1 MSPIKQDV
9 SASPI
14 GRRLTRFATAE
25 ARANASMNK
34 VYNSPSSD
42 QSHNPIHA
50 AKLDRGKTKELAV
63 QTANETD
70 YQRKVRELAEHCP
83 SFDLGFSQVEETL
96 TEQKDSEHAVDAQ
109 AVPERAVAEQ
119 TVGQQP
125 VAEQALSEQALTEKT
140 VADQTLTEKTLAEQ
154 TIPQKTVAEQALPEK
169 SVPNQQNVMEIPEDD
184 SEVQELVV
192 ISSNDDS
199 GDSLDKIYASIE
211 MPSSSG
217 KGIVLQN
224 ARTSPRTPGSTT
236 PIPQT
241 RRVVKLGPHQKS
253 PFVANAKKPSVPKSD
268 SELYDKVCM
277 YGGKTKD
284 TLNDERIIDY
294 GDFFIYLRDLADS
307 VKPGGW
313 LSNSTCEIALQALS
327 TEMAKQKKFVMPLR
341 IAVSA
346 LPHFLFHF
354 NVLHFPVLPFG
365 ISSALCFS

>member
-1 MSPIKQDV
+1 MERP
-9 SASPI
+9 
-14 GRRLTRFATAE
+14 
-25 ARANASMNK
+25 
-34 VYNSPSSD
+34 
-42 QSHNPIHA
+42 
-50 AKLDRGKTKELAV
+50 
-63 QTANETD
+63 
-70 YQRKVRELAEHCP
+70 
-83 SFDLGFSQVEETL
+83 EE
-96 TEQKDSEHAVDAQ
+96 
-109 AVPERAVAEQ
+109 
-119 TVGQQP
+119 
-125 VAEQALSEQALTEKT
+125 
-140 VADQTLTEKTLAEQ
+140 
-154 TIPQKTVAEQALPEK
+154 
-169 SVPNQQNVMEIPEDD
+169 D

-253 PFVANAKKPSVPKSD
+253 PFIANAKKPSVPKSD

-313 LSNSTCEIALQALS
+313 LSNSTCEIALQALP

-346 LPHFLFHF
+346 LPSFLFPF
-354 NVLHFPVLPFG
+354 NVSIFQYCHWHQ
-365 ISSALCFS
+365 

>member
-1 MSPIKQDV
+1 
-9 SASPI
+9 
-14 GRRLTRFATAE
+14 
-25 ARANASMNK
+25 
-34 VYNSPSSD
+34 
-42 QSHNPIHA
+42 
-50 AKLDRGKTKELAV
+50 
-63 QTANETD
+63 
-70 YQRKVRELAEHCP
+70 VRELAEHRP

-109 AVPERAVAEQ
+109 AVPDRALADQ

-125 VAEQALSEQALTEKT
+125 VAEQALSEQALTE
-140 VADQTLTEKTLAEQ
+140 
-154 TIPQKTVAEQALPEK
+154 QALPEK
-169 SVPNQQNVMEIPEDD
+169 SVPNQQNVMERPEED

-241 RRVVKLGPHQKS
+241 RRIVKLGPHQKS
-253 PFVANAKKPSVPKSD
+253 PFIANAKKPSVPKSD

-284 TLNDERIIDY
+284 TLNGERIIDY
-294 GDFFIYLRDLADS
+294 GDFYISLSDLADS

-346 LPHFLFHF
+346 LPRILFPF
-354 NVLHFPVLPFG
+354 NVSIFPVLPLASVVPFVSVLPFSCTV
-365 ISSALCFS
+365 IVFFNEVVPFCSSSILSVVSLFFNVLSSCFLPYADKTQKCCHLFDG

>member
-1 MSPIKQDV
+1 
-9 SASPI
+9 
-14 GRRLTRFATAE
+14 
-25 ARANASMNK
+25 
-34 VYNSPSSD
+34 
-42 QSHNPIHA
+42 
-50 AKLDRGKTKELAV
+50 
-63 QTANETD
+63 
-70 YQRKVRELAEHCP
+70 
-83 SFDLGFSQVEETL
+83 
-96 TEQKDSEHAVDAQ
+96 
-109 AVPERAVAEQ
+109 
-119 TVGQQP
+119 VGQQP

-140 VADQTLTEKTLAEQ
+140 VADQTQTEKTIAEQ

-169 SVPNQQNVMEIPEDD
+169 SVPNQQNVMERPEED

-224 ARTSPRTPGSTT
+224 ARTSPTTPGSTT

-253 PFVANAKKPSVPKSD
+253 PFIANAKKPSVPKSD

-307 VKPGGW
+307 VKLGGW

-346 LPHFLFHF
+346 LPRFLFHF
-354 NVLHFPVLPFG
+354 NACIFQYCHWHQ
-365 ISSALCFS
+365 

>member
-42 QSHNPIHA
+42 QSHNHIHA
-50 AKLDRGKTKELAV
+50 AKLDTGKTKELIV

-83 SFDLGFSQVEETL
+83 SFDLGFSQVEET
-96 TEQKDSEHAVDAQ
+96 
-109 AVPERAVAEQ
+109 
-119 TVGQQP
+119 VGQQP
-125 VAEQALSEQALTEKT
+125 VAEQALSEQELTEKT
-140 VADQTLTEKTLAEQ
+140 VGDQTLTEKTLAEE
-154 TIPQKTVAEQALPEK
+154 TIPQKTVAEQA
-169 SVPNQQNVMEIPEDD
+169 SVPNQQNVMEIPEED
-184 SEVQELVV
+184 SELQELVV
-192 ISSNDDS
+192 ISSNDS

-224 ARTSPRTPGSTT
+224 VRTSPTTPGSTT

-241 RRVVKLGPHQKS
+241 RRIVKLGPHQKS
-253 PFVANAKKPSVPKSD
+253 PFIANAKKPSVPKSD

-284 TLNDERIIDY
+284 TLNGERIIDY
-294 GDFFIYLRDLADS
+294 GDFYIYLHDLADS

-313 LSNSTCEIALQALS
+313 LSNSTCEIALQALP

-346 LPHFLFHF
+346 LPSFLFPF
-354 NVLHFPVLPFG
+354 NVSIFQYCHWHQ
-365 ISSALCFS
+365 